1 MYSLTINFGPTGTVW
16 AFLFKEKDNAE
27 ECRARAHEYIAESRG
42 LEIIDDFG
50 QRASFLPDSING
62 IVFEDLDQTEAARIY
77 RSLAEER
84 LKVKL
89 MEAARADPVIRA
101 AIAQQNRAPVLTPMG
116 GFRQ

>member
-1 MYSLTINFGPTGTVW
+1 MYSLTISFGPTGTVW
-16 AFLFKEKDNAE
+16 AFLFKDKETANGVFDAIHEQINEKSGT
-27 ECRARAHEYIAESRG
+27 YVQ
-42 LEIIDDFG
+42 DDFG
-50 QRASFLPDSING
+50 QRAMVVLPIHG
-62 IVFEDLDQTEAARIY
+62 ICLEDLDQVEAARIY